1 MKGAGRG
8 VMEGRGREGSDGDGG
23 KGVMEMEGRE

>member
-8 VMEGRGREGSDGDGG
+8 VMEGGGREGSDGEGR
-23 KGVMEMEGRE
+23 KGVMEREGRE